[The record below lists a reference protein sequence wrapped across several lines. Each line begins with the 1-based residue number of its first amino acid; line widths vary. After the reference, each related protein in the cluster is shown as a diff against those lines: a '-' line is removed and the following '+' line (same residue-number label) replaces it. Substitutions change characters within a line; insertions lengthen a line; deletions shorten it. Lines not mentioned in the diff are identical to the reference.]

1 MTDATKLFTP
11 LHLGDLTL
19 KNRVVM
25 APLTRN
31 RATKGTDA
39 PNDLNVTYYQQ
50 RASAGLIVSEAT
62 QISQQG
68 QGYIWTPGIYTQAH
82 VDGWRRVTDA
92 VHRAGGHIVLQLWH
106 VGRISHTSLQPD
118 GAQPVAPSAIRAD
131 TKTYIESGF
140 APVSEPRAL
149 TLDEIPGIVAGFAEA
164 AGLARKAGFDGVE
177 IHGANGYLLDQ
188 FMKDGT
194 NRRGDAYGGSI
205 ENRARLTLEV
215 AEAVTKVWK
224 PGRVGVRL
232 SPVTPANGI
241 TESDPQPLFAYVAGK
256 LKQAGLG
263 FIHVIE
269 GATGGPRDNAPFDY
283 AALRKAFGGVY
294 IANNGYTRDL
304 AIDAVESGR
313 ADAIAFGKAFIS
325 NPDLVERLRRNL
337 PLNAWDQTTFY
348 GGDEAGY
355 TDYPALTDRAEAA

>member
-1 MTDATKLFTP
+1 
-11 LHLGDLTL
+11 
-19 KNRVVM
+19 M

-39 PNDLNVTYYQQ
+39 PNDLNATYYEQ
-50 RASAGLIVSEAT
+50 RASAGLIISEAT

-68 QGYIWTPGIYTQAH
+68 QGYIWTPGIYTQAQA
-82 VDGWRRVTDA
+82 DGWRRVTDA
-92 VHRAGGHIVLQLWH
+92 VHRAGGYIVLQLWH
-106 VGRISHTSLQPD
+106 VGRVSHASLQP
-118 GAQPVAPSAIRAD
+118 GGGQPVAPSALRAD

-149 TLDEIPGIVAGFAEA
+149 ALDEIPGIVASFA
-164 AGLARKAGFDGVE
+164 AGADLARKAGFDGVE

-188 FMKDGT
+188 FMKDGA
-194 NRRGDAYGGSI
+194 NRRSDPYGGSI

-215 AEAVTKVWK
+215 VEAVTKVWD
-224 PGRVGVRL
+224 PRRVGIRL

-241 TESDPQPLFAYVAGK
+241 TESDPQPLFEYVAGK
-256 LKQAGLG
+256 LGQARIG

-269 GATGGPRDNAPFDY
+269 GATGGPRDNAAFDY
-283 AALRKAFGGVY
+283 AALRQAFGGIY

-325 NPDLVERLRRNL
+325 NPDLAERLARNA
-337 PLNAWDQTTFY
+337 PLNEWEQKTFY
-348 GGDEAGY
+348 GGGEAGY
-355 TDYPALTDRAEAA
+355 TDYPALAASARAA